1 MAAPDF
7 WDDAEKAQKI
17 NQELND
23 VKIDVDKYKALLGK
37 VDDVETLLEMAF
49 EEDDPSMEEDIKA
62 ELESLK
68 ETVHELERSVLLSG
82 EYDGRDAILTLHAG
96 AVLRLRTGR
105 RCCCVCIPAG
115 QSITDSR

>member
-37 VDDVETLLEMAF
+37 VDDVETLLEMSF
-49 EEDDPSMEEDIKA
+49 E
-62 ELESLK
+62 
-68 ETVHELERSVLLSG
+68 
-82 EYDGRDAILTLHAG
+82 
-96 AVLRLRTGR
+96 
-105 RCCCVCIPAG
+105 
-115 QSITDSR
+115 